1 MIIGAR
7 TGAWAKRGC
16 QSSFVGVEYITL
28 GLLNNSTEPESNGYI
43 ELPYLIT
50 PTTVV
55 ECIARRPSWMTD
67 SDNGFATIF
76 QTYPMREVEYSR
88 PGIGFR
94 FGRYNKGKAVF
105 SYSNGITNSL
115 TFTSGYQEFRTFTY
129 DSSGIFNVEGIG
141 TKDFSVERNPLYDS
155 KFIIGTSPDGS
166 TRRAVSPIDISSYK
180 ISDDTGAIFD
190 FEPCRNQSNEPFLH
204 DLISG
209 EYYGLTGGYGSVG
222 PDVA

>member
-1 MIIGAR
+1 MIDR
-7 TGAWAKRGC
+7 
-16 QSSFVGVEYITL
+16 
-28 GLLNNSTEPESNGYI
+28 
-43 ELPYLIT
+43 
-50 PTTVV
+50 
-55 ECIARRPSWMTD
+55 
-67 SDNGFATIF
+67 DNGFATIF
-76 QTYPMREVEYSR
+76 QTYPLREVETSW

-94 FGRYNKGKAVF
+94 FGRYNKGKAAF
-105 SYSNGITNSL
+105 SYSNGITNHL
-115 TFTSGYQEFRTFTY
+115 TFASGFQEFRTFTY
-129 DSSGIFNVEGIG
+129 DSSGIFSVEGIG

-166 TRRAVSPIDISSYK
+166 TRSAVSPIDISSYK

-222 PDVA
+222 PDKTT